1 MATFSE
7 LIQTDIPVLV
17 DFSAEWC
24 GPCKMMP
31 PILAELKS
39 SIGKKVIIMKMDID
53 RNPQTARQ
61 YSIQSVPT
69 LMLFRNGKVLWRQS
83 GVMLTSQLE
92 QVIKQYVGKKSMIL
106 RIL

>member
-1 MATFSE
+1 
-7 LIQTDIPVLV
+7 
-17 DFSAEWC
+17 
-24 GPCKMMP
+24 MMP

>member
-1 MATFSE
+1 
-7 LIQTDIPVLV
+7 
-17 DFSAEWC
+17 
-24 GPCKMMP
+24 MMP

-61 YSIQSVPT
+61 YYIQSVPT

>member
-1 MATFSE
+1 
-7 LIQTDIPVLV
+7 
-17 DFSAEWC
+17 
-24 GPCKMMP
+24 MMP

-53 RNPQTARQ
+53 IDRNPQIARQ

-83 GVMLTSQLE
+83 GIMLTSQLE